1 MGPRATEFILKAASD
16 GVIAVQV
23 IGEFLRVMQRRAPAF
38 LKPAISQAALHRAT
52 FLTPATT
59 DTVMIA
65 AATLAQDHDLQLWDA
80 VICAASLQAGAKI
93 LLSEDLQDGRVIETM
108 RILNPLL
115 AANAT
120 TIAQL
125 FET

>member
-1 MGPRATEFILKAASD
+1 
-16 GVIAVQV
+16 
-23 IGEFLRVMQRRAPAF
+23 MQRRAPAF